1 MTRNLRSVSYL
12 LLMLSIIGWTTLIPA
27 CAAADVDPQ
36 ANSWVPIRQLSLKAF
51 TNDSD
56 KDGKPFIDRMVK
68 AAGDLNDYSFNY
80 EMNVFKKNRV
90 ISQGGNLE
98 FKKPSKM
105 RLEVT
110 DGQNDGAVAVM
121 TQPGKVK
128 GHLGGVLSI
137 FSGTVSDRSSYLRSI
152 NGWPM
157 VESDFLSL
165 AKAIRGYVYNDG
177 RPTKVTSE
185 PVEWQDGKKYYVV
198 DLYEGQPKRLWKR
211 VAVDP
216 GNLLPVYW
224 IDYEEGQLWTYSLWK
239 NVQLN
244 PGIADSVFKL

>member
-1 MTRNLRSVSYL
+1 MTRNLRYVSYL
-12 LLMLSIIGWTTLIPA
+12 LLLLSIIGWATPIPA

-36 ANSWVPIRQLSLKAF
+36 ASSWAPIRQMSLKSF
-51 TNDSD
+51 TNDAD

-90 ISQGGNLE
+90 ISQRGNLE

-110 DGQNDGAVAVM
+110 DGPNDGSVAVM

-137 FSGTVSDRSSYLRSI
+137 FSGTVSDHSSYLRCV

-165 AKAIRGYVYNDG
+165 AQAIRGYVYNDG
-177 RPTKVTSE
+177 KPTKVTSE

-198 DLYEGQPKRLWKR
+198 DLYEGSPKRLWKR
-211 VAVDP
+211 IAVEP

-224 IDYEEGQLWTYSLWK
+224 IDYEEGQLWTYSLWT
-239 NVQLN
+239 NVQIN